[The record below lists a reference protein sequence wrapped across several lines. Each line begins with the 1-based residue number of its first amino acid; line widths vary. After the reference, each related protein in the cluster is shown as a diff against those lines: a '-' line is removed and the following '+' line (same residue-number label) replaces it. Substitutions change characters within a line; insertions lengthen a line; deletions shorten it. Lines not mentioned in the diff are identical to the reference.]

1 MTIELLSGSE
11 DAHVQWDHFV
21 EKSNNGTVF
30 HSLRFLGYHDESRF
44 QHHHICFHKRGSL
57 IGVMPA
63 AIQMVG
69 GRTCL
74 VSHPGASF
82 GGPVLPGSVSYEDQA
97 AMVESLCSHAL
108 SLAVHK
114 IGMTLPPIPYM
125 SQADQT
131 LEFVLAN
138 AGFLYRK
145 REFTS
150 VVSLDLKP
158 EDVFQSLPQKTRADV
173 RQAQNLGLRVAWTT
187 DPSDDDLASMY
198 VMLLENRADLDLDT
212 PPTHSLEELRVLR
225 ERLPGMLH
233 LGVVYSGNRGVAS
246 TLVFQ
251 CSKRALLTFY
261 ICHDRSAR
269 DLHPVHLMLY
279 DLICEGTR
287 NGFCLLD
294 FGISSIDMKPLSSLI
309 RFKESFRSHGFLRD
323 TFEKQIDPT

>member
-1 MTIELLSGSE
+1 MTIKLLRASD
-11 DAHVQWDHFV
+11 DAYAKWDHFI

-30 HSLRFLGYHDESRF
+30 HSLGFLGYHDASRF
-44 QHHHICFHKRGSL
+44 QHHHLCFHKRGAMVA
-57 IGVMPA
+57 VMPA
-63 AIQMVG
+63 AIQIDA

-82 GGPVLPGSVSYEDQA
+82 GGPVLPDSASYEDQVTL
-97 AMVESLCSHAL
+97 VESLCSHASSL
-108 SLAVHK
+108 SVHR
-114 IGMTLPPIPYM
+114 IGMTLPPLPYM
-125 SQADQT
+125 READQT
-131 LEFVLAN
+131 FEFVLAN
-138 AGFLYRK
+138 AGFSYRK

-150 VVSLDLKP
+150 IVSLDLRP
-158 EDVFQSLPQKTRADV
+158 EDVFQSLPQKTRADI
-173 RQAQNLGLRVAWTT
+173 RQAQKHGLHVAWTT
-187 DPSDDDLASMY
+187 DPSNDDLASMY
-198 VMLLENRADLDLDT
+198 VQLLENRADLGLET
-212 PPTHSLEELRVLR
+212 PPTHSLEELSVLR

-233 LGVVYSGNRGVAS
+233 LGVVYSGSRGVAS

-287 NGFCLLD
+287 KGFRLLD

-323 TFEKQIDPT
+323 TFEKQIDSP